1 MFRIKRIKHV
11 LLCVTKIYSYV
22 CIEHLWSNRFCK
34 KMYHTSHFFIYIFK
48 SIGEVSKIGT
58 SAKMGQ
64 IIFWCNAPLK
74 KKIGL
79 LIIMCGVEI
88 LTALNVNINI

>member
-1 MFRIKRIKHV
+1 M

-34 KMYHTSHFFIYIFK
+34 KINHTNLFFFFFFFFK

-79 LIIMCGVEI
+79 LIIMSGVEI